1 MASDRNNLQPGI
13 DMEELLK
20 QLKLRKPS
28 CAFLIPGIAVS
39 YYPAVVF
46 LKDSMVFRNRAR
58 TAGLAGLVETILGS
72 AADDADLWDDDNLGL
87 QKLSYV
93 VNTTVSDQC
102 LESGLIPSV
111 IVGYSMGIYA
121 ALYAAGFYSFE
132 TGLEIVERAYYL
144 VRGHCRS
151 QCREY
156 GMGLLLGFTEEE
168 IQSLLLPATGG
179 QVMIAMRN
187 GIRSFILAGEKES
200 LKACLADAHGK
211 GALGVRELAAK
222 HPYHTGLLQG
232 MEQDFVTYLNT
243 IPYLEPHTPVPS
255 LVTGRVIDRSIVA
268 EEIARAMCCPLAL
281 DAVVTSL
288 AERFGIEYGV
298 DIGPKQ
304 SMKKLVRYID
314 DSLLVEHYP
323 EALQS

>member
-1 MASDRNNLQPGI
+1 
-13 DMEELLK
+13 MEEPIK
-20 QLKLRKPS
+20 QLKLQNPP

-39 YYPAVVF
+39 YQPSVVF
-46 LKDSMVFRNRAR
+46 LKNSMVFRNRAKA
-58 TAGLAGLVETILGS
+58 AGLAGLVQTILGS
-72 AADDADLWDDDNLGL
+72 ETDQPELWDDDNLNL

-93 VNTTVSDQC
+93 VNATVSDQC

-151 QCREY
+151 QGREY

-168 IQSLLLPATGG
+168 IESLLLPATGG

-200 LKACLADAHGK
+200 LKACLADAHRK
-211 GALGVRELAAK
+211 GAMGVRELAAK

-232 MEQDFVTYLNT
+232 MEQDFVAYLHL

-268 EEIARAMCCPLAL
+268 EEIALAMCSPLAL

-288 AERFGIEYGV
+288 TERFGIEYGV

-314 DSLLVEHYP
+314 DSLRVEHYL